1 MESLPTGHRG
11 PMELASTHAVRLRA
25 AQLRMAAIGGAV
37 ALLLAV
43 LVVQVLEV
51 APLLLIPIVLVY
63 GISVVRHASAFRS
76 IVFAEVDGLEVA
88 RQSALAEAVSKAQF
102 LANMSHE
109 IRTPMN
115 GILGMAELLV
125 RTELDA
131 EQQQMATTIQ
141 ASADALL
148 SVLNDIL
155 DFSKIE
161 AGKLEFETVDFDAWQ
176 LIDDCAGLLHH
187 AADQKGVE
195 LMTYIDPRLW
205 RCHRGDSARLRQI
218 VLNFLSNA
226 VKFTID
232 GEVVVGV
239 DLLEDGAD
247 HQSVRFWVRDTGVG
261 IEPEAIEKL
270 FAPFAQADAS
280 TTRRFG
286 GTGLGLVIC
295 RRLVE
300 MMGGCIHVQSE
311 PGRGSKFSFELRLP
325 KGEPANARPRA
336 EEVDLST
343 YSVLVVDDNE
353 TNRQLMVMQLL
364 PTRIGIDVASNAIS
378 AIEVLRKA
386 ARSGRPF
393 SMAILDMAMPGI
405 DGMQL
410 AAAIRNDAAIPRMPV
425 ALASSLGT
433 RPGLPEMAEAE
444 VFRWLS
450 KPLSSGRLLQVV
462 QDMATLSGQ
471 HGQQLPGP
479 TSVEATAPAVAE
491 PLAELAVL
499 VAEDNEINRRVLA
512 GMLRRCGCRIT
523 FAVDGREAV
532 QMAQQREFDLVLMD
546 CQMPEMDGY
555 EATRRIRGLGGP
567 AASLPILALTANVL
581 PSDREACLAAGMDDF
596 LGKPVKLDVLR
607 AAIHRWCRS
616 EPATAALVDPL
627 AAR

>member
-1 MESLPTGHRG
+1 MVTAP
-11 PMELASTHAVRLRA
+11 A
-25 AQLRMAAIGGAV
+25 AAAIAQEPARVRTAAPRSSTVRTLFSRSAMAIGAV
-37 ALLLAV
+37 AVGLGLLGASTWWLLPVLALHTW
-43 LVVQVLEV
+43 LVARALGRHSTAIADEV
-51 APLLLIPIVLVY
+51 
-63 GISVVRHASAFRS
+63 S
-76 IVFAEVDGLEVA
+76 GLENA
-88 RQSALAEAVSKAQF
+88 RQSAVAEAVAKAQF

-125 RTELDA
+125 RTRLDG

-148 SVLNDIL
+148 AVLNDIL

-161 AGKLEFETVDFDAWQ
+161 AGKLELETVDFDVWQ
-176 LIDDCAGLLHH
+176 LVDDCAGLLHH
-187 AADQKGVE
+187 SADQKGVE
-195 LMTYIDPRLW
+195 LMTYVDPRLS

-226 VKFTID
+226 VKFTLE

-239 DLLEDGAD
+239 DLLDEDD
-247 HQSVRFWVRDTGVG
+247 QHQGMRFWVRDTGVG
-261 IEPEAIEKL
+261 IKPEAIARL
-270 FAPFAQADAS
+270 FAPFSQADAS

-295 RRLVE
+295 RRLVD
-300 MMGGCIHVQSE
+300 MMHGRVDVQSQL
-311 PGRGSKFSFELRLP
+311 GHGSTFAFELRLP
-325 KGEPANARPRA
+325 KGNPANARSRA
-336 EEVDLST
+336 EEVDLSAH
-343 YSVLVVDDNE
+343 SVLIVDDNE
-353 TNRQLMVMQLL
+353 TNRQLMVMQLA

-378 AIEVLRKA
+378 AIEALRHA
-386 ARSGRPF
+386 ARHGRPF

-410 AAAIRNDAAIPRMPV
+410 ALAIRHDPAIPPTPV

-450 KPLSSGRLLQVV
+450 KPLASARLLQVV
-462 QDMATLSGQ
+462 SDMASLTGARAPHPSRVVGETMAD
-471 HGQQLPGP
+471 LPH
-479 TSVEATAPAVAE
+479 AE
-491 PLAELAVL
+491 GEIELAVL

-512 GMLRRCGCRIT
+512 GMLRRLGCQAT

-532 QMAQQREFDLVLMD
+532 QMVRSKPFALVLMD
-546 CQMPEMDGY
+546 CQMPELDGY
-555 EATRRIRGLGGP
+555 EATRRIRALGP
-567 AASLPILALTANVL
+567 RQARLPIVALTANVL
-581 PSDREACLAAGMDDF
+581 PSDRDACLAAGMNDF

-607 AAIHRWCRS
+607 AAIQRWCR
-616 EPATAALVDPL
+616 PTAAS
-627 AAR
+627 AAAPAVAGS